1 LLFGWFWP
9 GNPKHEAAQ
18 KGVDISL
25 AGEAWIDF
33 ASGIY
38 PTKID
43 YRHPGVTANQ
53 HLPFFQNGETCLS

>member
-1 LLFGWFWP
+1 
-9 GNPKHEAAQ
+9 
-18 KGVDISL
+18 VDISL

-43 YRHPGVTANQ
+43 FRHPGVTANQ